1 MCGPGVALHGVAL
14 DDPLEGAQLE
24 GPTVAAGHGLDRRGT
39 GRVVEQGELPEAV
52 ARPRMCHH
60 ALALH
65 GDGAGS
71 TLQEVEGLADVTLLD
86 DPRTGQEAQALEG
99 LEQDLVMG

>member
-1 MCGPGVALHGVAL
+1 
-14 DDPLEGAQLE
+14 
-24 GPTVAAGHGLDRRGT
+24 
-39 GRVVEQGELPEAV
+39 
-52 ARPRMCHH
+52 MCHH